1 MAKEVNHT
9 NTDIIYLISTLIQQ
23 LVNEDYRHATGNAVQ
38 ITELIEELHIKE
50 VTDRLAKA
58 GA

>member
-1 MAKEVNHT
+1 MSKELNHT
-9 NTDIIYLISTLIQQ
+9 NTDVIYLISTLIQQ
-23 LVNEDYRHATGNAVQ
+23 LVNEDYRHAAGNAVQ

-50 VTDRLAKA
+50 VTTRLAMA